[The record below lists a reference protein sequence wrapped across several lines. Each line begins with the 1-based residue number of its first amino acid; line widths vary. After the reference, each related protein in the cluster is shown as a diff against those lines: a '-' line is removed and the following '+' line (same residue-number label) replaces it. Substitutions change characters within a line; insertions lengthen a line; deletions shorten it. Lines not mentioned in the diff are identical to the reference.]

1 MTGKL
6 DATTANPRDA
16 SDTLHT
22 ISQAARDAYSP
33 QGKPSVREPA
43 DKSTDKPTSPASLPA
58 TPGLTNLTI
67 TNDALNKQAVDDATL
82 IHSAETSIPHKFSAN
97 TADFTPIFQKIENE
111 TPAGLSALEKTYSDM
126 YGTTDPK
133 TGQRS
138 GMLDDLKSKLQPDD
152 YQRLMKLIGEKNT
165 NDVPVGQRAD
175 GSSLIKDSADM
186 HVGMNHLTTPDGRA
200 FDLYIP
206 QNARQEIGPDGKPGI
221 PLVVA
226 MHGVEPNSTTAD
238 SMERESGLTV
248 EAERKGVAVAFLR
261 PKYRP
266 ESALFGAV
274 QNDVGAWNMKGT
286 PGFLPEDPSYD
297 DAKFVDNV
305 LQTVK
310 NGLNVD
316 SSRVG
321 MIGMSDGGRFAQDYA
336 ASRPGTISS
345 VVSFEGTRMANDS
358 LVPKAGEN
366 VMIVHGLD
374 DHTLPWDETGWW
386 SRGILSVA
394 ASAIMQNTQNS
405 RPADQVSTWL
415 KADGIQGPTSDQWRQ
430 VTDYGSGG
438 PTPQSD
444 DGVTRTYDYKGPG
457 GDVQVNLVRGAEH
470 AIDDYKNLGGMLLG
484 EVTCLDFS
492 SKGVDFILDHPR

>member
-1 MTGKL
+1 M
-6 DATTANPRDA
+6 TTAVGKFDANREKPNNA
-16 SDTLHT
+16 SD
-22 ISQAARDAYSP
+22 AAKKSAILNAAQDAYSP
-33 QGKPSVREPA
+33 QSKISVGKP
-43 DKSTDKPTSPASLPA
+43 TDKFDCNGFGYVPD
-58 TPGLTNLTI
+58 TPGLVNLTL
-67 TNDALNKQAVDDATL
+67 TNDAANKQAFGDAMS
-82 IHSAETSIPHKFSAN
+82 IHSAGTSISHWFTAN
-97 TADFTPIFQKIENE
+97 TADFNSIFKKIESE
-111 TPAGLSALEKTYSDM
+111 TPAGLRALEKSYSDM
-126 YGTTDPK
+126 YGTE
-133 TGQRS
+133 
-138 GMLDDLKSKLQPDD
+138 MLDDLKSKLKPAD
-152 YQRLMKLIGEKNT
+152 YERLKKLIGEKNT
-165 NDVPVGQRAD
+165 NDVPVDQRAD
-175 GSSLIKDSADM
+175 GSSLIKDSAYM

-200 FDLYIP
+200 FNLYIP
-206 QNARQEIGPDGKPGI
+206 QNARQEIGPHGKPGI

-226 MHGVEPNSTTAD
+226 MHGVEPNSTTPD
-238 SMERESGLTV
+238 LMERESGLNI

-261 PKYRP
+261 PEYRP

-274 QNDVGAWNMKGT
+274 QIDVGAWNMKGT

-305 LQTVK
+305 LQAVK

-457 GDVQVNLVRGAEH
+457 GEVQVNLVRGAEH
-470 AIDDYKNLGGMLLG
+470 AIDDYKNAGGMPLG
-484 EVTCLDFS
+484 RATYLDFS
-492 SKGVDFILDHPR
+492 SKGVDFILDHPNQHR